1 MSKNALAL
9 IEKAETTEKFTA
21 IYRAVH
27 KCSNEDAKNFF
38 EVEKFQ
44 FKTLIQSTPA
54 LMECNELSIGST
66 FLEVISNGL
75 SFEKSANHVYLIP
88 RNVKVGDQW
97 EKRMTYSYAAP
108 GIIYL
113 CKAAGSI
120 NDCTTPI
127 IVFEGDDI
135 EVKTV
140 NGVLTVNHSRAIPQK
155 SKKILGGYC
164 FVNTGKT
171 REAFWMGVEEV
182 ERLIGYSAKANKGNA
197 NELYKSG
204 PDGQIDTGFFATK
217 IVKAALKNY
226 RRKRTVSDNEVEDV
240 DTVDLIQIAANV
252 EVIEPEVLT
261 EPKGDL
267 VF

>member
-1 MSKNALAL
+1 MSTKLL
-9 IEKAETTEKFTA
+9 SIIERPETTEKFTA

-27 KCSNEDAKNFF
+27 KCSNEDAANFF

-44 FKTLIQSTPA
+44 FKTLLQSTPA
-54 LMECNELSIGST
+54 LMECDELSIGST

-88 RNVKVGDQW
+88 RSVKVGDQW
-97 EKRMTYSYAAP
+97 VKRMTYSYAAP

-120 NDCTTPI
+120 QDCTNPV
-127 IVFEGDDI
+127 IVYEGDDI
-135 EVKTV
+135 EVRTV
-140 NGVLTVNHSRAIPQK
+140 NGVLTINHSRAIPQK

-164 FVNTGKT
+164 FINTGRT
-171 REAFWMGVEEV
+171 REAFWMGIDEI
-182 ERLIGYSAKANKGNA
+182 ERLIGYSAKANKGNP

-204 PDGQIDTGFFATK
+204 HDGQIDSGFFATK

-226 RRKRTVSDNEVEDV
+226 RRKKTVSDNEIDESVVNDEML
-240 DTVDLIQIAANV
+240 TIPENV
-252 EVIEPEVLT
+252 VNDSEKL
-261 EPKGDL
+261 D
-267 VF
+267 F